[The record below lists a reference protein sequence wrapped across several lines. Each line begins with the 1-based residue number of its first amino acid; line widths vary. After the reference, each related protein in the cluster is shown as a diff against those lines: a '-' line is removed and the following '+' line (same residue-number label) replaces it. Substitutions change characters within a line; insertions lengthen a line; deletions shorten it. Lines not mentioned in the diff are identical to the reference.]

1 VTLADGEP
9 DTGDATRS
17 RPPAAPPRDGEPCL
31 VFVEGD
37 AALGLRVPLGEEV
50 VLGREAGCTV
60 RLPADDV
67 SRRHARIARDAE
79 GHVLVDLRSHNGTW
93 VNGRP
98 VEVHRLRAGDRIRI
112 GAFVARYVAAG
123 DPEGS
128 ELSSLATASRRDGLT
143 GLPNRRAFD
152 EELARE
158 VARAARWGTPLAVV
172 ALDVDRFK
180 AVNDLH
186 GHAVGDVVLREVAA
200 RVRATTRAGD
210 LAARIG
216 GEEFALLLPGA
227 DLVGAR
233 ELAER
238 LRAAIAAAP
247 VEAQGRTL
255 AVTAS
260 LGCAALERGEPP
272 EALLARADA
281 RLYEAKR
288 AGRDRVLG

>member
-1 VTLADGEP
+1 MTAPGAP
-9 DTGDATRS
+9 GGGDETRS
-17 RPPAAPPRDGEPCL
+17 RPPAARPRQGEPCL

-37 AALGLRVPLGEEV
+37 AALGLRVPLSDEV
-50 VLGREAGCTV
+50 VIGREPGCTV
-60 RLPADDV
+60 RLAADDV
-67 SRRHARIARDAE
+67 SRRHARVAPDAD
-79 GHVLVDLRSHNGTW
+79 GHLLVDLRSRNGTW
-93 VNGRP
+93 VNGRA

-123 DPEGS
+123 DAEGS
-128 ELSSLATASRRDGLT
+128 ELSSLAVASRRDGLT

-158 VARAARWGTPLAVV
+158 VPRATRAGAPLAVV
-172 ALDVDRFK
+172 VLDVDRFK

-186 GHAVGDVVLREVAA
+186 GHAAGDAVLREVAA
-200 RVRATTRAGD
+200 RARAGVRAGD

-227 DLVGAR
+227 DLAGAH

-238 LRAAIAAAP
+238 LRAAIATAP
-247 VEAQGRTL
+247 FEAEGKTL
-255 AVTAS
+255 EVTAS
-260 LGCAALERGEPP
+260 LGCAALAAGEPP

-288 AGRDRVLG
+288 TGRNRVLS